1 MNLQHRTALIAVGL
15 AALALLAALS
25 HRIYPLTLYA
35 PHVVRH
41 AVSSLPGGWAVRE
54 LFIDEGYTP
63 QLVVRKFYSVIAF
76 AIVGIFVAL
85 SKRQLPA
92 RDRIVAAAVWVGG
105 LSLVIEIL
113 QRFGGSTE
121 SFGSNLFDIAC
132 GAIGGAVGALIVE
145 AFSVLRFPHRHAEPA
160 RSHLE
165 DRPVEV
171 LGQFGGRR
179 LQGAGASHDARDAL
193 EGRHR

>member
-1 MNLQHRTALIAVGL
+1 MGVG
-15 AALALLAALS
+15 ALALLAALS

-41 AVSSLPGGWAVRE
+41 TISSLPGGWAIRE
-54 LFIDEGYTP
+54 LFLDEGYTP
-63 QLVVRKFYSVIAF
+63 QLLVRKFDSVIAF
-76 AIVGIFVAL
+76 AIVGVFIAL
-85 SKRQLPA
+85 AKRRLRS
-92 RDRIVAAAVWVGG
+92 RDRILTAALWVGG
-105 LSLVIEIL
+105 LSTIIEIL
-113 QRFGGSTE
+113 QRFVGSTE

-132 GAIGGAVGALIVE
+132 GAIGGAIGALIVE

-160 RSHLE
+160 RGRLE

-179 LQGAGASHDARDAL
+179 LQGAGASHDARDAF
-193 EGRHR
+193 EGSHR